1 MHKRFKSGLVLL
13 GALSLFAAA
22 CGSDSEGGGSADT
35 TAATGGST
43 ADTTPATDAG
53 GDTGGSAEGGKV
65 GFILPDSASSARW
78 EEFDRPLIEAACE
91 EAGIECDIQNA
102 EGDVDNMATIAD
114 QMIADGVKV
123 LAIVNLDSDSG
134 AAIQEKAA
142 AAGVKNI
149 DYDRLTLGGAADAY
163 VSFDNVAVGTAQGEG
178 IIECMGGAGN
188 VEGKKIIQLH
198 GSPTDNNATLFK
210 QGYQAAIEGSGI
222 ETVGEEAVPDWD
234 NEQGGVIFEQLLTA
248 AGGQIDGV
256 LVANDGLSLAAQA
269 VLTDAGLAV
278 PTTGQDATVDG
289 LRAILAGTQCMTVY
303 KPVVEEAKGAVAAA
317 VQLLGG
323 EAVTANATINNEVA
337 DIPYVQAQIQPIYI
351 DSVKIPVEDGFVSA
365 DDLCD
370 GLEDEC
376 AAAGIGEGAGGDTGA
391 TAEGGKVGFIL
402 PDSASSARWE
412 EFDRPLIEAAC
423 EEAGIECDIQNA
435 EGDVD
440 NMATIADQMIADGV
454 KVLAIVNLDSD
465 SGAAIQEKAAAAGV
479 KNIDYDRLTLGGAA
493 DAYVSFD
500 NVAVGTAQGEGI
512 IECMGGAGN
521 VEGKKIIQLHGSP
534 TDNNATLFKQG
545 YQAAIE
551 GSGIETVGEEAV
563 PDWDNEQGGVI
574 FEQLLTAAGG
584 QIDGVLVA
592 NDGLSLAAQ
601 AVLTDAGLAVPTT
614 GQDATVDGLRA
625 ILAGTQC
632 MSVYKPVIK
641 EAEGAVA
648 AAVALLAGD
657 EVPANATINNE
668 VADIPY
674 VQAEIQPIYI
684 DSVHIPVDD
693 GFVDAAEICEG
704 LEDECAAAGIT
715 VG

>member
-1 MHKRFKSGLVLL
+1 MQKRVKSGIVLL
-13 GALSLFAAA
+13 GALSLLAAA
-22 CGSDSEGGGSADT
+22 CGDDSDDGGSSATTEAASDT
-35 TAATGGST
+35 TAAGGE
-43 ADTTPATDAG
+43 
-53 GDTGGSAEGGKV
+53 SAGGKV
-65 GFILPDSASSARW
+65 GFILPDSASSVRW
-78 EEFDRPLIEAACE
+78 ESFDRPLIEAECAT
-91 EAGIECDIQNA
+91 AGIECVIQNA
-102 EGDVDNMATIAD
+102 EGDADNMATIAD

-149 DYDRLTLGGAADAY
+149 DYDRLTLGGSADVY

-210 QGYQAAIEGSGI
+210 QGYQDAIADSGI

-234 NEQGGVIFEQLLTA
+234 NAQGGVIFEQLLTA
-248 AGGQIDGV
+248 AGGEIDGV

-269 VLTDAGLAV
+269 VLADAGLSV
-278 PTTGQDATVDG
+278 PTTGQDATVEG
-289 LRAILAGTQCMTVY
+289 LRAILQGTQCMTVY

-317 VQLLGG
+317 AQLLAG
-323 EAVTANATINNEVA
+323 EAVTANATINNETA
-337 DIPYVQAQIQPIYI
+337 DIPYVQASVQSIFI
-351 DSVKIPVEDGFVSA
+351 DQVADVVADGFVSET
-365 DDLCD
+365 DLCA
-370 GLEDEC
+370 GIEDLC
-376 AAAGIGEGAGGDTGA
+376 AENGIGEGGSAAGGESA
-391 TAEGGKVGFIL
+391 GGKVGFIL
-402 PDSASSARWE
+402 PDSASSVRWE
-412 EFDRPLIEAAC
+412 SFDRPLIEAAC
-423 EEAGIECDIQNA
+423 EKAGIECLIQNA
-435 EGDVD
+435 EGDAD

-454 KVLAIVNLDSD
+454 GVLAIVNLDSD

-479 KNIDYDRLTLGGAA
+479 KNIDYDRLTLGGSA

-512 IECMGGAGN
+512 IECMGGAGA

-563 PDWDNEQGGVI
+563 PDWDNAQGGVI

-601 AVLTDAGLAVPTT
+601 AVLADAGLSVPTT
-614 GQDATVDGLRA
+614 GQDASLEGLRA

-632 MSVYKPVIK
+632 MTVYKPVVK

-648 AAVALLAGD
+648 AAVALLNGD
-657 EVPANATINNE
+657 DVPANATINNE
-668 VADIPY
+668 KADIPY
-674 VQAEIQPIYI
+674 VQADVQSIFFDDVKVVVE
-684 DSVHIPVDD
+684 D
-693 GFVDAAEICEG
+693 GFVDAAEVCKD
-704 LEDECAAAGIT
+704 LEDKCAEAGIT
-715 VG
+715 V